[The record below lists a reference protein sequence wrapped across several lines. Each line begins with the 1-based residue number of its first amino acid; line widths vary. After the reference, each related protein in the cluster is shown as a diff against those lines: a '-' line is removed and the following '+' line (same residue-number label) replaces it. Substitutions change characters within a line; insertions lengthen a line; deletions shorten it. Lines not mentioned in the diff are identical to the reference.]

1 MIGTTRFQHGSLTLK
16 KNKTAP
22 ATWFFRYYEE
32 REGRRRYRNRRIG
45 TVTEFPRRRDAE
57 KAVLHLRAN
66 INSEARCPETVGE
79 LISHYRKN
87 ELTEEGGKR
96 SSTRQT
102 YSTFLS
108 TYVEPQWQSFRLDQ
122 VKPID
127 VERWLRTLELA
138 PATKSKVRNILSAL
152 FSHARR
158 YGMVL
163 NNPIQPVRCSAKRL
177 RDPDIL
183 TPEEFNRLVAQLPLR
198 ERVMV
203 LLAGTT
209 GLRRSELIALTWQ
222 DVDFDALQI
231 AVNKSCVRAQIG
243 ETKTTASA
251 KPVPLH
257 AEVAD
262 ALREWQKST
271 LYREPGDFLFPS
283 IRAKGEIPVWPDVIL
298 KRVIRPAAERAGIT
312 EKRIG
317 WHTFRH
323 SLGTNLRAL
332 GVDIKVAQ
340 TTLRHANS
348 RITLE
353 LYTQAIPS
361 AVREANTR
369 VMDLFLKAGS
379 ANPQHRSAP
388 SETEKVAVA
397 S

>member
-1 MIGTTRFQHGSLTLK
+1 MIGTPRFQHGSLTLK
-16 KNKTAP
+16 KNRTAP

-32 REGRRRYRNRRIG
+32 REGRRLYRNRRIG
-45 TVTEFPRRRDAE
+45 TVLEFPRRRDAE

-79 LISHYRKN
+79 LVSHYRKN
-87 ELTEEGGKR
+87 ELNEESGKR

-108 TYVEPQWQSFRLDQ
+108 TYVEPKWYAVRLDQ
-122 VKPID
+122 VKP
-127 VERWLRTLELA
+127 VEVESWLRSLKLA
-138 PATKSKVRNILSAL
+138 PATKSKIRNILSAL

-163 NNPIQPVRCSAKRL
+163 NNPIQCVRCSAKRL
-177 RDPDIL
+177 REPDIL
-183 TPEEFNRLVAQLPLR
+183 TPEEFNSLVAQLPLR

-209 GLRRSELIALTWQ
+209 GLRRSELIALKWG
-222 DVDFDALQI
+222 DVDSVSLQI
-231 AVNKSCVRAQIG
+231 QVNKSCVRGQIG
-243 ETKTTASA
+243 DTKTTASA

-257 AEVAD
+257 PLVAE
-262 ALREWQKST
+262 ALEGWRAMTEYKGDT
-271 LYREPGDFLFPS
+271 DFLFPS
-283 IRAKGEIPVWPDVIL
+283 IRNEGAVPVWPDVIL
-298 KRVIRPAAERAGIT
+298 KRIVRPAAERAGIT
-312 EKRIG
+312 GKRIG

-353 LYTQAIPS
+353 LYTQAVPS

-369 VMDLFLKAGS
+369 VMDLFMKAGT